1 MVELIN
7 VEQRDAIAT
16 VTLNQPAK
24 LNAVSLAM
32 WDRLGEVFSDFDQDL
47 DLRCVIL
54 RGAGEKAFSVGAD
67 ISEFEDHRSTAAK
80 AKAYGART
88 HGAMARIVNC
98 RHPVIARIDGL
109 CVGGGLEL
117 ATTADLRICSERSR
131 FGIPIK
137 RLGLVVA
144 YAELAPLIELIGP
157 ANAKEILFE
166 GQIFGS
172 ARAYDMGL
180 VNRVVGDDGL
190 DDEVAATAER
200 VAEGAP
206 LVARWHKKF
215 TRRLL
220 APEPLTAAEQDESFA
235 CFATE
240 DFAIGYKAFLAKT
253 KPTFRGR

>member
-1 MVELIN
+1 MTDKVVVER
-7 VEQRDAIAT
+7 EGMTAT
-16 VTLNQPAK
+16 VTLYQPAK

-32 WDRLGEVFSDFDQDL
+32 WDRLGEVFSDLDQDL
-47 DLRCVIL
+47 DLRCIVL

-67 ISEFEDHRSTAAK
+67 ISEFEEHRSTAEQ

-88 HGAMARIVNC
+88 HGAMEQIAAC

-157 ANAKEILFE
+157 SNAKEILFE

-180 VNRVVGDDGL
+180 VNRVVSDDSL
-190 DDEVAATAER
+190 DDQVEASTKR
-200 VAEGAP
+200 IAEGAP

-215 TRRLL
+215 TQRLL
-220 APEPLTAAEQDESFA
+220 SSEPLTEAEADESYA

-240 DFAIGYKAFLAKT
+240 DFRIGRDAFLAKT
-253 KPTFRGR
+253 KPIFSGK

>member
-7 VEQRDAIAT
+7 VAQRDAIAI

-32 WDRLGEVFSDFDQDL
+32 WDRLDEVFSGLDRDH
-47 DLRCVIL
+47 DLRCIIL
-54 RGAGEKAFSVGAD
+54 RGAGERAFSVGAD
-67 ISEFEDHRSTAAK
+67 ISEFEEHRSTADK
-80 AKAYGART
+80 ARAYGKRT
-88 HGAMARIVNC
+88 HDALERITDC

-117 ATTADLRICSERSR
+117 ATTADIRICSQRSR

-144 YAELAPLIELIGP
+144 YAELAPLVDLIGP
-157 ANAKEILFE
+157 SNAKEILLE
-166 GQIFGS
+166 GQIFD
-172 ARAYDMGL
+172 ADRAYDMGL
-180 VNRVVGDDGL
+180 VNRVVS
-190 DDEVAATAER
+190 DDELDKEVHATAAR
-200 VAEGAP
+200 IAEGAP
-206 LVARWHKKF
+206 LVARWHKTF

-220 APEPLTAAEQDESFA
+220 SPEPLSKAEHDESYN

-240 DFAIGYKAFLAKT
+240 DFQIGYKAFLAKKT
-253 KPTFRGR
+253 PAFTGK